1 MASFTPGYAIGL
13 EAAADLSGVQ
23 YHIVRVV
30 STNAVNVASQN
41 SVMRAVGVLQD
52 TPNAAGR
59 AARVAVDG
67 ETKVVA
73 GASFAAGVP
82 LSHNSSGRA
91 IAATS
96 GLCVVGYS
104 LEVAAADGDL
114 VRMLLRG
121 PTLCQV

>member
-1 MASFTPGYAIGL
+1 MAAASTPMTIGL
-13 EAAADLSGVQ
+13 EAAADLSAVQ
-23 YHIVRVV
+23 FHVVRVV
-30 STNAVNVASQN
+30 SNNAVNVASQN

-52 TPNAAGR
+52 TPNAVGR

-67 ETKVVA
+67 ESLVVA
-73 GASFAAGVP
+73 GASYGAGAA

-96 GLCVVGYS
+96 GLCVIGYS
-104 LEVAAADGDL
+104 LEAAGADGDL